1 MKPIKQYIVDLDSV
15 KDIPLNISYNL
26 SESFFSL
33 FEDTPVS
40 KGNVHTIIS
49 IESCGLNEFFI
60 KVKLDGNIKLPCDR
74 CLGEMDQLV
83 SISDTYKVRYGMD
96 IRIGDEFVSMSK
108 DDPEYDFTLD
118 EGVSTFDL
126 SSLIYELLTLSI
138 PIKHVHLEG
147 ECDPEM
153 EKVLQEH
160 LAVLPGGNDEEVTED
175 SNEGDDIDP
184 RWNALKQ
191 ILNNN

>member
-40 KGNVHTIIS
+40 KGNVHTNIS

>member
-40 KGNVHTIIS
+40 KGNVHTNIS
-49 IESCGLNEFFI
+49 MESSGLNELFI

>member
-40 KGNVHTIIS
+40 KGNVHTNIS

-160 LAVLPGGNDEEVTED
+160 LAVLPGSNDEEVTED
-175 SNEGDDIDP
+175 SDKGDDIDP